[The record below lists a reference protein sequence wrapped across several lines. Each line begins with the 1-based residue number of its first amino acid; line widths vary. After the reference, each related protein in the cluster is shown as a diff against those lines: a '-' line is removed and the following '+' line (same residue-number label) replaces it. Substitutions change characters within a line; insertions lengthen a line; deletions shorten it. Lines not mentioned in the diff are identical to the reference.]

1 MTSPWRYYDTHFQKK
16 EDARNET
23 CYCRKAQCCP
33 VSVGLLC
40 AMQED
45 YRYAETSVK
54 LSCRGEEFTQKG
66 RTVLQPG
73 WKVIWNSFYPEKKKD
88 DEVSGT
94 VM

>member
-1 MTSPWRYYDTHFQKK
+1 
-16 EDARNET
+16 
-23 CYCRKAQCCP
+23 
-33 VSVGLLC
+33 
-40 AMQED
+40 MQED

-54 LSCRGEEFTQKG
+54 LRCREEEFTQKG